1 MLRRG
6 GGIRA
11 PQDGRSRPAREWALC
26 LSFAPSFAK
35 PCARPIWARDPHP
48 PLATPEAPQAP
59 LATPAAETPETIAA
73 NAEWLQRNRNI
84 VGAAAAVV
92 LALIVGGLYY
102 FQSYL
107 PEQNAEALDQM
118 SGAQRFF
125 EKDSFNLALQGRG
138 QNPGFEQIIDDY
150 PGTKAANLA
159 RLYAGLSYLNLKR
172 YGEAVEAL
180 EAYDK
185 GKNMLSATAEGALG
199 KAHEAQG
206 DYAAAAKAYLA
217 AADRVPNAQ
226 TSPDWLM
233 QAGRAFELA
242 SDTDGALRAYRR
254 IARDYPTSSEGQQ
267 VEKYIARLAPD
278 SED

>member
-1 MLRRG
+1 M
-6 GGIRA
+6 
-11 PQDGRSRPAREWALC
+11 
-26 LSFAPSFAK
+26 
-35 PCARPIWARDPHP
+35 
-48 PLATPEAPQAP
+48 ATPEAPQAP

-73 NAEWLQRNRNI
+73 NAEWLQRNRNVVFGA
-84 VGAAAAVV
+84 VGVV